1 MRGAIKVLL
10 LFFLLTSLV
19 NAEIF
24 RCDENGKVIYQQ
36 DPCKGGSGKE
46 IKVIANVISTE
57 GLRGRIKRDRLERKL
72 NLITKDIEANK
83 SLDSL
88 YEIPQYTDT
97 NRNYVDT
104 SIIGRD
110 NTRNERILRRRGGVF
125 RSKKR
130 RDRHKNEG
138 SDYINTLRSN
148 EKNDSYE
155 NKHSYADDSLDKI
168 KRLHKLKQELR
179 RIKKRPV
186 FSGIDRQQKNRDLD
200 KKEDEITFFH

>member
-104 SIIGRD
+104 NIIGRD
-110 NTRNERILRRRGGVF
+110 NSRNERILRRRGGVF

-130 RDRHKNEG
+130 RDRHKNKY
-138 SDYINTLRSN
+138 SDDINNLPNN
-148 EKNDSYE
+148 ENNDSYQG
-155 NKHSYADDSLDKI
+155 NDLVQNDGLDRV
-168 KRLHKLKQELR
+168 KRVHKLKQELR